1 MSAIGDSG
9 TTPRSSPLRRELLV
23 NATPP
28 ETRVAILEDGRTVEV
43 LHERRGRQGL
53 VGNVYLGRVHR
64 VLPGMQAAFV
74 SIGLERDAFLYVED
88 VLPRSADFDSDGE
101 EDGPRNEAREA
112 ADRPR
117 IDDLVK
123 EGQELVVQVTKDPLG
138 GKGPRVTAN
147 LSLPGRTLVYL
158 PGVKEIGISRRITDE
173 EERERLRRILETLPG
188 DGGLIARTAAAGSSA
203 TEFLAEHGYLTQLAE
218 RISRKAETS
227 PAPATL
233 HRELDLAV
241 RAARDLVTGDFAAI
255 RVDDEETY
263 SRLADFIGQVAP
275 SLAYRLELDR
285 RPEPLF
291 ERFGVEAEIENAL
304 KSRVPLSSGGSIV
317 IHQTEALVAIDVN
330 TGKYVGK
337 EDLEA
342 TVFETNI
349 EAVPEVARQIR
360 LRDLG
365 GLLVVDFIDMLDV
378 DHRREVAERFEAE
391 LAKDRARFRILPVSE
406 FGLIEITR
414 QRSRGNLE
422 KLLTRS
428 CPDCGG
434 SGRVKTDLTVA
445 LELRRALLSPPVLSV
460 AGATVRVRVRPGLAR
475 FLADEEPDLL
485 ADVEKELGI
494 KVELVT
500 DATLPPAH
508 YEITDK

>member
-1 MSAIGDSG
+1 M
-9 TTPRSSPLRRELLV
+9 RKELLV

-28 ETRVAILEDGRTVEV
+28 ETRVALLEDGRTVEV
-43 LHERRGRQGL
+43 LHERRSRQAL
-53 VGNVYLGRVHR
+53 VGNIYLGRVHR

-74 SIGLERDAFLYVED
+74 SIGLDRDAFLYVED
-88 VLPRSADFDSDGE
+88 VLPPSIDPNGNGE
-101 EDGPRNEAREA
+101 TEEASLDR

-123 EGQELVVQVTKDPLG
+123 EGQEFVVQVTKDALA

-158 PGVKEIGISRRITDE
+158 PGVREIGISRRITDE
-173 EERERLRRILETLPG
+173 DERERLRQILEGLPA
-188 DGGLIARTAAAGSSA
+188 DGGFIARTAARGSSSA
-203 TEFLAEHGYLTQLAE
+203 EFAADRLYLTELAD
-218 RISRKAETS
+218 RIFRKAETAS
-227 PAPATL
+227 APALL
-233 HRELDLAV
+233 HRELDLALRSV
-241 RAARDLVTGDFAAI
+241 RDLVTGDFETI
-255 RVDDEETY
+255 RVDDEETHG
-263 SRLADFIGQVAP
+263 RLSEFLGAVAP
-275 SLAYRLELDR
+275 PLAYRLELYRDAA
-285 RPEPLF
+285 PIF
-291 ERFGVEAEIENAL
+291 EAYGVEAEIESGL
-304 KSRVPLSSGGSIV
+304 RSRVPLPSGGSIV
-317 IHQTEALVAIDVN
+317 IHQTEALVAIDIN

-337 EDLEA
+337 EDLEE
-342 TVFETNI
+342 TVFSTNL

-365 GLLVVDFIDMLDV
+365 GLLVVDFIDMLDLG
-378 DHRREVAERFEAE
+378 HRREVFDRFEAE
-391 LAKDRARFRILPVSE
+391 LARDRARFRMLPVSE

-445 LELRRALLSPPVLSV
+445 LEMRRALLAPPVLFV
-460 AGATVRVRVRPGLAR
+460 GGETVTVRVRPSLAR
-475 FLADEEPDLL
+475 FLAEDEPELL
-485 ADVEKELGI
+485 ADVARTLGV

-500 DATLPPAH
+500 DETLPPAR
-508 YEITDK
+508 YEIVRV

>member
-1 MSAIGDSG
+1 V
-9 TTPRSSPLRRELLV
+9 RKELLV

-28 ETRVAILEDGRTVEV
+28 EARVAILEDGRTVEV

-88 VLPRSADFDSDGE
+88 VLARSADFDSDGE
-101 EDGPRNEAREA
+101 ENGPRTEAGEA
-112 ADRPR
+112 PDRPR
-117 IDDLVK
+117 IDDLLK

-147 LSLPGRTLVYL
+147 ISLPGRTLVYL
-158 PGVKEIGISRRITDE
+158 PGVREIGISRRITNE
-173 EERERLRRILETLPG
+173 EERERLRRILEGLPG
-188 DGGLIARTAAAGSSA
+188 DGGLIARTAAEGSSA
-203 TEFLAEHGYLTQLAE
+203 TEFLTEHAYLTQLAAK
-218 RISRKAETS
+218 ISRKAETS
-227 PAPATL
+227 SAPTSL

-241 RAARDLVTGDFAAI
+241 RAVRDLVTGDFAAI
-255 RVDDEETY
+255 RVDEEETY
-263 SRLADFIGQVAP
+263 SRLAEFLGQVAP

-285 RPEPLF
+285 GPEPLF

-330 TGKYVGK
+330 TGRYVGK
-337 EDLEA
+337 EDLEE
-342 TVFETNI
+342 TVFETNL

-365 GLLVVDFIDMLDV
+365 GLLVVDFIDMLDEA
-378 DHRREVAERFEAE
+378 HRREVSERFEAE

-434 SGRVKTDLTVA
+434 SGRVKTHLTVA
-445 LELRRALLSPPVLSV
+445 LELRRALLFPQVLSV
-460 AGATVRVRVRPGLAR
+460 AGATVRVRVRPGLAS
-475 FLADEEPDLL
+475 FLAEEEPELL
-485 ADVEKELGI
+485 SGVDRELGI
-494 KVELVT
+494 TVELVP
-500 DATLPPAH
+500 DPTLPPAH
-508 YEITDK
+508 YEIEGK